1 MQRSALAGHVRTRRK
16 ETFEPEQ
23 REGSQSEDAVFRG
36 TLTQPPPEAV
46 IAHALNY
53 KCENSHVEHFA
64 GLYAASNQS
73 RCSAVATPYPIP
85 PASHAGRHLIGLV
98 KVFGGGPELPTGGDI
113 GCTSGTV
120 CTRF

>member
-1 MQRSALAGHVRTRRK
+1 MSAPGGGRHTSPNRGEDRSQR
-16 ETFEPEQ
+16 
-23 REGSQSEDAVFRG
+23 
-36 TLTQPPPEAV
+36 TLFFAARSHTASTEAV
-46 IAHALNY
+46 IAHVLNC

-64 GLYAASNQS
+64 RLYAASNQS
-73 RCSAVATPYPIP
+73 RCSAVATPHPIP

-113 GCTSGTV
+113 GRTSGTV